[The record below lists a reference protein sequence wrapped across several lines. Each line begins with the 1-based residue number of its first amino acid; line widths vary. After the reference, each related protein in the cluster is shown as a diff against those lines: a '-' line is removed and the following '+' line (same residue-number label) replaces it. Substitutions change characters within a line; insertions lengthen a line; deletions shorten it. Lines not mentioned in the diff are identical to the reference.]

1 MADRIAVLSAGKKM
15 QYDTPDNIYN
25 HPAAVFVAGFTGA
38 PPMNL
43 ADCTLAGGRVD
54 LGGVQIGL
62 PRELAERGNRTAKL
76 KFGIRPENIT
86 LVRQSESDLEVPAE
100 VSLLEPLGAETLVLL
115 KIGNAEMTSRCNAAF
130 RDRPGTKLP
139 VYMNPRHLHLFDADS
154 GAAL

>member
-1 MADRIAVLSAGKKM
+1 
-15 QYDTPDNIYN
+15 
-25 HPAAVFVAGFTGA
+25 
-38 PPMNL
+38 MNL

-86 LVRQSESDLEVPAE
+86 LARQSESDLEVPAE

>member
-1 MADRIAVLSAGKKM
+1 MADRIAVLSAGRKM

-43 ADCTLAGGRVD
+43 ADCTLAGGRAV
-54 LGGVQIGL
+54 LGGAQITL
-62 PRELAERGNRTAKL
+62 PRELAARANGAAKL

-86 LVRQSESDLEVPAE
+86 LARQSESDLEVPAE

-115 KIGNAEMTSRCNAAF
+115 KVGNVEMTARCNAAF
-130 RDRPGTKLP
+130 RDRPGTKLT
-139 VYMNPRHLHLFDADS
+139 VHMNPSHMHLFDAGT